1 MGDGWSDWTVL
12 ITGLPEILLY
22 TSPITLPLCF
32 WVVVKAQECYHSADA
47 RTERRQ
53 LIDDGATSSS
63 ACEMGDARNGRPN
76 RSTSLSTNQS
86 TNASTNPS
94 INTPASR
101 STSIIRDS
109 GESGAPATQRRGSLS
124 SRRAGSPTKRASRG
138 SSTRNCRNST
148 SNADHEYHKKQID
161 AQYRM
166 AMLISQRSSRHG
178 MAVLETVAE
187 DSEEERSFTGRVM
200 SRV

>member
-1 MGDGWSDWTVL
+1 MGDEWSDWTVL

-22 TSPITLPLCF
+22 TSPIALPLCF
-32 WVVVKAQECYHSADA
+32 WVVVRVQECYHSADA

-53 LIDDGATSSS
+53 LIDDGASSSS

-76 RSTSLSTNQS
+76 PSTNS
-86 TNASTNPS
+86 STNPS
-94 INTPASR
+94 TNSQINTPAGR
-101 STSIIRDS
+101 STSTIRAS
-109 GESGAPATQRRGSLS
+109 EEGGASTTQRRGPLS
-124 SRRAGSPTKRASRG
+124 SRRAGSPTKRASRV
-138 SSTRNCRNST
+138 SSTRSCRNSAL
-148 SNADHEYHKKQID
+148 NVDHEYHKKQID

-178 MAVLETVAE
+178 MAILETVAE
-187 DSEEERSFTGRVM
+187 DSEEEQSFTGRVNVM